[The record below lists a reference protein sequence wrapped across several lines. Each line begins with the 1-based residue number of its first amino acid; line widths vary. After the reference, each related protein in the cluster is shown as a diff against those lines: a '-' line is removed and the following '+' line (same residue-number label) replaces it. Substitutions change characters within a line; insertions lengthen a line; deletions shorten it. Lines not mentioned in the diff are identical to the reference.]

1 MKLAF
6 TILVSI
12 LSAAAAP
19 IVHADEWSA
28 WSGAL
33 ARWTLEA
40 PDGETTRLAELRGD
54 VVIVN
59 FWASWCKPCKKE
71 LKHLDDWNVRLDGS
85 GARIVAISVDHDA
98 RRMMRFVESAE
109 ITLPVYHD
117 GPDGLAKTLALPS
130 LPCTVVLD
138 REGSVVRVV
147 TDGRLESLRHTQD
160 LVDTM
165 VAPVAEGAAG

>member
-1 MKLAF
+1 MKLAL
-6 TILVSI
+6 TILGSI
-12 LSAAAAP
+12 LTAAAAP
-19 IVHADEWSA
+19 DARAGDWSE

-33 ARWTLEA
+33 ADWTLEA
-40 PDGETTRLAELRGD
+40 PDGATTQLAELRGD

-71 LKHLDDWNVRLDGS
+71 LKHLDDWNAQLGGS

-98 RRMMRFVESAE
+98 RRMMRFVESAGL
-109 ITLPVYHD
+109 TLPVYHD
-117 GPDGLAKTLALPS
+117 GPDGLAKTLEIPS

-138 REGSVVRVV
+138 REGSVVHVV
-147 TDGRLESLRHTQD
+147 TDSRLESLRHTQD

-165 VAPVAEGAAG
+165 VAPVADGTAG